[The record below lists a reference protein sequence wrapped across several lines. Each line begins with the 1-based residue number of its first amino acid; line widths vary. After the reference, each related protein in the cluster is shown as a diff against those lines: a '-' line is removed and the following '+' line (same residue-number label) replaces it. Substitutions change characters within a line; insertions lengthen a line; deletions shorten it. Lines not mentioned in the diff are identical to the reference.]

1 MALNKNKHIIDKN
14 IAENNKNKINI
25 NKKDLIIS
33 TSSTLLRI
41 NKKFRIKNKFLII
54 IFFK

>member
-1 MALNKNKHIIDKN
+1 MALNKNKNTKGKN

-33 TSSTLLRI
+33 TSSTVLRI
-41 NKKFRIKNKFLII
+41 NKKFRIKNKFFNYN
-54 IFFK
+54 IF